1 MKTFTTNPFSLKDL
15 LDLVEAGKIQLP
27 DFQRGWVWDDERIR
41 SLLVSIS
48 RGFPVGAV
56 MTLDAGGDIRFRS
69 RRLVEGAATK
79 DSSQPVEHYLL
90 DGQQRLTSLYQAMR
104 HAGPVETR
112 NRPGGKK
119 VRKWYYV
126 DMQGALDPSVDRD
139 DTIRSVPEDRIV
151 RSNIGRT
158 VELDL
163 SSRDHEFER
172 HMIPTEKVMNVLE
185 WSLDYIQY
193 WQRRGGHPH
202 GDPTTFFRR
211 FKDDVLD
218 SFTEYE
224 LPVINLVKETPKEA
238 VCTVFE
244 KVNTGGVT
252 LSVFEL
258 VTASFAADDFSLR
271 DDWEA
276 CKERLHSEFGVLQG
290 LQGDQFLQ
298 AVTLLATQAR
308 NREAAAKDGPPKQ
321 APGIGCKRADI
332 LNLGLD
338 EYRKWADRAEAGFRK
353 AAKFLHG
360 QYVFTA
366 GNVPYGT
373 QLVPLAALYAELGG
387 ELATANAQ
395 EKLNHWFWCGVFG
408 EAYGSAVETQFALDL
423 PQVAGYVRGGPEPT
437 LVTQA
442 NFTPERL
449 LALRTRNSAA
459 YKGLYALQMKSGA
472 ADWISGEPLSLATWH
487 GEGVDVHHVFPVAWC
502 RKATPPIARGLYDS
516 IINKTPIDTVTNL
529 KLGGKAP
536 SRYLERLR
544 RGIDEDRL
552 RRVLEAHWIDRHALE
567 QDRFGD
573 FFVERGQAMLDLIN
587 RTMGKPAADG
597 REVFRNAL
605 DSASLAVRT
614 NGAAGSDSE
623 ETAGVKFQGRPEQF
637 YHVID
642 ADKAPGARA
651 GTRTADMRQCIIDN
665 PDGVTSAM
673 LAEASG
679 APRSHCSNYLW
690 HCMQRG
696 WVGHRPE
703 PSRYA
708 EDDEVE
714 YDPIGE
720 GAYGDA

>member
-1 MKTFTTNPFSLKDL
+1 METFTTFPVSLKTL
-15 LDLVEAGKIQLP
+15 LDRVETGKIQLP

-41 SLLVSIS
+41 SLLVSVS

-56 MTLDAGGDIRFRS
+56 MTLDAGGDVRFLS
-69 RRLVEGAATK
+69 RLVEGAATE
-79 DSSQPVEHYLL
+79 DSSQPAEQYLL
-90 DGQQRLTSLYQAMR
+90 DGQQRLTSLYQALR

-112 NRPGGKK
+112 ARPGGSK
-119 VRKWYYV
+119 VRKRWYYV
-126 DMQGALDPSVDRD
+126 DVQGALDPSVDRD
-139 DTIRSVPEDRIV
+139 DTIVSVPENRIV
-151 RSNIGRT
+151 KSNIGRT

-163 SSRDHEFER
+163 SSRDREFER
-172 HMIPTEKVMNVLE
+172 HMIPTEKVMDGME
-185 WSLDYIQY
+185 WGFRYAEY
-193 WQRRGGHPH
+193 WQKRGGHPH
-202 GDPTTFFRR
+202 GDPFAFFQR

-218 SFTEYE
+218 SFTEYK
-224 LPVINLVKETPKEA
+224 LPVINLEKETPKEA

-258 VTASFAADDFSLR
+258 VTASFAAGDFSLR

-276 CKERLHSEFGVLQG
+276 RKERLHSEFGVLQG

-308 NREAAAKDGPPKQ
+308 NREAAAKDGSPNQ

-332 LNLGLD
+332 LNLRLD
-338 EYRKWADRAEAGFRK
+338 EYREWADRVEAGFRK

-387 ELATANAQ
+387 DLATANAQ

-423 PQVAGYVRGGPEPT
+423 PQVAGYVRGGPEPV

-442 NFTPERL
+442 NFIPERL
-449 LALRTRNSAA
+449 LSLRTRNSAA

-487 GEGVDVHHVFPVAWC
+487 GEGVDIHHVFPVAWC
-502 RKATPPIARGLYDS
+502 RSAEPPIPGVLCDS
-516 IINKTPIDTVTNL
+516 IINKTPIDAATNR
-529 KLGGKAP
+529 KLGGQAP

-544 RGIDEDRL
+544 RGIDQDRL
-552 RRVLEAHWIDRHALE
+552 RRVLEAHWIDRRALE

-587 RTMGKPAADG
+587 RTMGKQALDG
-597 REVFRNAL
+597 REAFRNAL
-605 DSASLAVRT
+605 DSAGLATDRYAEDDEVEYDPIGE
-614 NGAAGSDSE
+614 GAYDGE
-623 ETAGVKFQGRPEQF
+623 ETAGAEQF

-642 ADKAPGARA
+642 ADKAPGFRS
-651 GTRTADMRQCIIDN
+651 GSRTADMRQCIIDN

-703 PSRYA
+703 PEPEA
-708 EDDEVE
+708 
-714 YDPIGE
+714 GT
-720 GAYGDA
+720 

>member
-1 MKTFTTNPFSLKDL
+1 METFTAIPVSLKTL
-15 LDLVEAGKIQLP
+15 LDRVETGKIQLP

-41 SLLVSIS
+41 SLLVSVS

-56 MTLDAGGDIRFRS
+56 MTLDAGRDMRFWRS
-69 RRLVEGAATK
+69 RLVEGAATE
-79 DSSQPVEHYLL
+79 DSSQPAEQYLL
-90 DGQQRLTSLYQAMR
+90 DGQQRLTSLYQALR

-112 NRPGGKK
+112 ARPGGSK
-119 VRKWYYV
+119 VRKRWYYV
-126 DMQGALDPSVDRD
+126 DVQGALDPSVDRD
-139 DTIRSVPEDRIV
+139 ATIVSVPEDRIV
-151 RSNIGRT
+151 KSNIGRT

-163 SSRDHEFER
+163 SSRDREFER
-172 HMIPTEKVMNVLE
+172 HMIPTEKVMDGME
-185 WSLDYIQY
+185 WGFRYAEY
-193 WQRRGGHPH
+193 WQKRGGHPH
-202 GDPTTFFRR
+202 GDPFAFFQR

-218 SFTEYE
+218 SFTEYK
-224 LPVINLVKETPKEA
+224 LPVINLAKETPKEA

-258 VTASFAADDFSLR
+258 VTASFAAGGFSLR

-276 CKERLHSEFGVLQG
+276 RKKRLHSEFGVLQG

-308 NREAAAKDGPPKQ
+308 NREAAAKDGPPNQ

-332 LNLGLD
+332 LNLRLD
-338 EYRKWADRAEAGFRK
+338 EYREWADRAERGFRK

-408 EAYGSAVETQFALDL
+408 EAYGGAVETQFALDL
-423 PQVAGYVRGGPEPT
+423 PQVTGYVRGGPEPT

-442 NFTPERL
+442 NFIPERL

-472 ADWISGEPLSLATWH
+472 ADWISGEPLSLATLH
-487 GEGVDVHHVFPVAWC
+487 GEGVDIHHVFPVSWC

-529 KLGGKAP
+529 KLGGQAP

-544 RGIDEDRL
+544 RGIDHDRL
-552 RRVLEAHWIDRHALE
+552 RRVLEAHWIDRRALE

-587 RTMGKPAADG
+587 RTMGKQALDG
-597 REVFRNAL
+597 REAFRNAL
-605 DSASLAVRT
+605 DSAGLATDRYAADDEVEYDPIGE
-614 NGAAGSDSE
+614 GAYDGEEPAG
-623 ETAGVKFQGRPEQF
+623 AEQF

-642 ADKAPGARA
+642 ADKAPGFRA
-651 GTRTADMRQCIIDN
+651 GSRTADMRQCIIDN

-703 PSRYA
+703 PEPEA
-708 EDDEVE
+708 
-714 YDPIGE
+714 GT
-720 GAYGDA
+720 

>member
-1 MKTFTTNPFSLKDL
+1 METFTAIPVSLKTL
-15 LDLVEAGKIQLP
+15 LDRVENGKIQLP

-41 SLLVSIS
+41 SLLVSVS

-56 MTLDAGGDIRFRS
+56 MTLDAGGGIQFRS
-69 RRLVEGAATK
+69 RFVEGASTE
-79 DSSQPVEHYLL
+79 DSNQPAEQYLL
-90 DGQQRLTSLYQAMR
+90 DGQQRLTSLYQALR

-112 NRPGGKK
+112 ARPGGNK
-119 VRKWYYV
+119 VRKRWYYV
-126 DMQGALDPSVDRD
+126 DVQGALDPSVDRD
-139 DTIRSVPEDRIV
+139 ATIVSVPEDRIV
-151 RSNIGRT
+151 KSNIGRT

-163 SSRDHEFER
+163 SSRDREFER
-172 HMIPTEKVMNVLE
+172 HMIPTEKVMDGMAWAFE
-185 WSLDYIQY
+185 YAAY
-193 WQRRGGHPH
+193 WKDRKHPH
-202 GDPTTFFRR
+202 GDAFAFFQR

-218 SFTEYE
+218 SFTEYK
-224 LPVINLVKETPKEA
+224 LPVINLVRETPKEA

-258 VTASFAADDFSLR
+258 VTASFAAGDFSLR

-276 CKERLHSEFGVLQG
+276 RKERLHSEFGVLQG

-423 PQVAGYVRGGPEPT
+423 PQVAGYVRGGPEPV

-442 NFTPERL
+442 NFIPERL
-449 LALRTRNSAA
+449 LSLRTRNSAA

-487 GEGVDVHHVFPVAWC
+487 GEGVDIHHVFPVAWC
-502 RKATPPIARGLYDS
+502 RSAEPPIPGVLCDS
-516 IINKTPIDTVTNL
+516 IINKTPIDAATNR
-529 KLGGKAP
+529 KLGGQAP

-544 RGIDEDRL
+544 EDIDEDRL
-552 RRVLEAHWIDRHALE
+552 RRVLEAHWIDRRALE

-587 RTMGKPAADG
+587 RTMGKQALDG
-597 REVFRNAL
+597 REAFRNAL
-605 DSASLAVRT
+605 DSAGLAT
-614 NGAAGSDSE
+614 D
-623 ETAGVKFQGRPEQF
+623 
-637 YHVID
+637 
-642 ADKAPGARA
+642 
-651 GTRTADMRQCIIDN
+651 
-665 PDGVTSAM
+665 
-673 LAEASG
+673 
-679 APRSHCSNYLW
+679 
-690 HCMQRG
+690 
-696 WVGHRPE
+696 
-703 PSRYA
+703 RYV
-708 EDDEVE
+708 EDDDVE

-720 GAYGDA
+720 GAYSGT

>member
-1 MKTFTTNPFSLKDL
+1 METFTAIPVSLKTL
-15 LDLVEAGKIQLP
+15 LDRVENGKIRLP

-41 SLLVSIS
+41 SLLVSVS

-56 MTLDAGGDIRFRS
+56 MTLDAGSDMRFRS
-69 RRLVEGAATK
+69 RLVEGATE
-79 DSSQPVEHYLL
+79 DSRQPAEQYLL
-90 DGQQRLTSLYQAMR
+90 DGQQRLTSLYQALR

-112 NRPGGKK
+112 ARPGGSK
-119 VRKWYYV
+119 VKRRWYYV
-126 DMQGALDPSVDRD
+126 DVQGALDPSVDRD
-139 DTIRSVPEDRIV
+139 ATIVSVPENRIV
-151 RSNIGRT
+151 RSNIGHT
-158 VELDL
+158 VDL

-172 HMIPTEKVMNVLE
+172 HMIPTEMVMDGMRWGFE
-185 WSLDYIQY
+185 YAAY
-193 WQRRGGHPH
+193 WRNREHPH
-202 GDPTTFFRR
+202 GDAFSFFKR
-211 FKDDVLD
+211 FADDVLN
-218 SFTEYE
+218 SFTEYK
-224 LPVINLVKETPKEA
+224 LPVINLAKEPPKEA

-258 VTASFAADDFSLR
+258 VTASFAAGDFSLR

-276 CKERLHSEFGVLQG
+276 RKKRLHSEFGVLQG

-298 AVTLLATQAR
+298 AVTLLATRAR
-308 NREAAAKDGPPKQ
+308 NREAAAEAGSPNQ
-321 APGIGCKRADI
+321 APGIGCKRSDI
-332 LNLGLD
+332 LNLRLD
-338 EYRKWADRAEAGFRK
+338 EYQKWAKPAEEGFRN

-373 QLVPLAALYAELGG
+373 QLVPLAALYAELGA

-442 NFTPERL
+442 NFIPERL
-449 LALRTRNSAA
+449 LSLRTRNSAA

-502 RKATPPIARGLYDS
+502 RSAEPPIPGVLCDS
-516 IINKTPIDTVTNL
+516 IINKTPIDAATNR
-529 KLGGKAP
+529 KLGGHAP
-536 SRYLERLR
+536 SRYLGRLR
-544 RGIDEDRL
+544 RDVTEDRL
-552 RRVLEAHWIDRHALE
+552 RRVLEAHWIDRRALE

-587 RTMGKPAADG
+587 RTMRKPAVDG
-597 REVFRNAL
+597 REAFRNAL
-605 DSASLAVRT
+605 DSAGLATDRYAEDDEVEYDPI
-614 NGAAGSDSE
+614 GEEAYDGE
-623 ETAGVKFQGRPEQF
+623 ETAGAEQF

-642 ADKAPGARA
+642 ADKAPGSRA

-690 HCMQRG
+690 RCMQRG
-696 WVGHRPE
+696 WVGHRP
-703 PSRYA
+703 
-708 EDDEVE
+708 
-714 YDPIGE
+714 DP
-720 GAYGDA
+720 DR

>member
-1 MKTFTTNPFSLKDL
+1 METFTAIPVSLKTL
-15 LDLVEAGKIQLP
+15 LDRVETGKIQLP

-41 SLLVSIS
+41 SLLVSVS

-56 MTLDAGGDIRFRS
+56 MTLDAGRDMRFWRS
-69 RRLVEGAATK
+69 RLVEGAATE
-79 DSSQPVEHYLL
+79 DSSQPAEQYLL
-90 DGQQRLTSLYQAMR
+90 DGQQRLTSLYQALR

-112 NRPGGKK
+112 ARPGGSK
-119 VRKWYYV
+119 VRKRWYYV
-126 DMQGALDPSVDRD
+126 DVQGALDPSVDRD
-139 DTIRSVPEDRIV
+139 DTIVSVPDNRIV

-158 VELDL
+158 VEMDL
-163 SSRDHEFER
+163 SSRDREFDR
-172 HMIPTEKVMNVLE
+172 HMIPTEKVMDGME
-185 WSLDYIQY
+185 WGFGYAQH
-193 WQRRGGHPH
+193 WQKRGGHPH
-202 GDPTTFFRR
+202 GDPFAFFQR

-218 SFTEYE
+218 SFTEYK
-224 LPVINLVKETPKEA
+224 LPVINLAKETPKEA

-258 VTASFAADDFSLR
+258 VTASFAAGGFPLR

-276 CKERLHSEFGVLQG
+276 RKERLHSEFGVLQG

-338 EYRKWADRAEAGFRK
+338 KYRKWADRAEAGFRK

-442 NFTPERL
+442 NFPPERL

-487 GEGVDVHHVFPVAWC
+487 GEGVDIHHVFPVAWC
-502 RKATPPIARGLYDS
+502 RSAEPPIPGMLCDS
-516 IINKTPIDTVTNL
+516 IINKTPIDAATNR
-529 KLGGKAP
+529 KLGGQAP

-587 RTMGKPAADG
+587 RTMGKQAVDG

-605 DSASLAVRT
+605 DSAGLATDRYAEDDEVEYDPIGE
-614 NGAAGSDSE
+614 GAYDGEEPAG
-623 ETAGVKFQGRPEQF
+623 AEQF

-642 ADKAPGARA
+642 ADKAPGVRT
-651 GTRTADMRQCIIDN
+651 GTRTADMRQCILDN

-690 HCMQRG
+690 RCMQRG

-703 PSRYA
+703 PEA
-708 EDDEVE
+708 
-714 YDPIGE
+714 GT
-720 GAYGDA
+720 

>member
-69 RRLVEGAATK
+69 RLVEGASTE
-79 DSSQPVEHYLL
+79 DSSRPAEQYLL

-104 HAGPVETR
+104 HAGPVKTR
-112 NRPGGKK
+112 DRPGGRR
-119 VRKWYYV
+119 VRKRWYYV

-163 SSRDHEFER
+163 SSRDHEFEH

-193 WQRRGGHPH
+193 WQRRGGHPY

-258 VTASFAADDFSLR
+258 VTASFAAGDFSLR

-276 CKERLHSEFGVLQG
+276 RKERLHSEFGVLQG

-298 AVTLLATQAR
+298 AVTLLATQVR
-308 NREAAAKDGPPKQ
+308 NREATAEDGSPKQ

-332 LNLGLD
+332 LNLRLD
-338 EYRKWADRAEAGFRK
+338 EYREWADRAERGFRK

-373 QLVPLAALYAELGG
+373 QLVPLAALYAELGD

-408 EAYGSAVETQFALDL
+408 EAYGGAVETQFALDL
-423 PQVAGYVRGGPEPT
+423 PQVTGYVRGGPEPT

-442 NFTPERL
+442 NFIPERL

-472 ADWISGEPLSLATWH
+472 ADWISGEPLSLATLH
-487 GEGVDVHHVFPVAWC
+487 GEGVDIHHVFPVAWC

-544 RGIDEDRL
+544 RGITEDRL
-552 RRVLEAHWIDRHALE
+552 RRVLEAHWIDRRALE

-587 RTMGKPAADG
+587 RTMGKQAVDG

-605 DSASLAVRT
+605 DSAGLATDRYAEDDEVEYDPIGE
-614 NGAAGSDSE
+614 GAYDGE
-623 ETAGVKFQGRPEQF
+623 ETAGVEQF

-642 ADKAPGARA
+642 ADKAPGVRT

-690 HCMQRG
+690 RCMQRG

-703 PSRYA
+703 PEPEA
-708 EDDEVE
+708 
-714 YDPIGE
+714 GT
-720 GAYGDA
+720 